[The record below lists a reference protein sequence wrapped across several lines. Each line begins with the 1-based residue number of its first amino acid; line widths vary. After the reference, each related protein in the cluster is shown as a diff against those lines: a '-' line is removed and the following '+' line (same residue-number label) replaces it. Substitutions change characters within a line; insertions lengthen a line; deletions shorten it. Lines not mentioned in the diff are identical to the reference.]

1 MVQILEQKLTRDV
14 NPLSRK
20 NDATVLR
27 NTLEENCK
35 THWTFWIFSKSI
47 CNDVLEF
54 RALINFISEVISQIE
69 MLHMCSEDPL
79 STDREYNMQLLET
92 SSVHWDEIV
101 DNHRGDL
108 GQDDITRWELRT
120 SGRLFDKIFTSNFR
134 NSLQKNFNYKVFL
147 I

>member
-1 MVQILEQKLTRDV
+1 MVQILEQKLTCDV

-54 RALINFISEVISQIE
+54 RALINFISEVTLQIE
-69 MLHMCSEDPL
+69 MLHICSEDPL

-101 DNHRGDL
+101 DSSLWWL
-108 GQDDITRWELRT
+108 GTGEITRWELRT
-120 SGRLFDKIFTSNFR
+120 SGRLFDKIFTSSFR
-134 NSLQKNFNYKVFL
+134 NSPQKNFNYQVFL